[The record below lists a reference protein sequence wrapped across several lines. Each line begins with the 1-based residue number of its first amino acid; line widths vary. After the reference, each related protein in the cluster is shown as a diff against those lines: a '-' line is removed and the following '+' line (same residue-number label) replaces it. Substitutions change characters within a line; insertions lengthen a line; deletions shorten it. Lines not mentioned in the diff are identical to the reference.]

1 MGRRV
6 LLMRLAVDVMG
17 GDHGPEELLQGVKL
31 GLAAEP
37 SISRLHVV
45 GPPAVLEPMIRS
57 IGCSDPRLVI
67 HPASEV
73 LTMDDKPVQ
82 GLRKKKDCS
91 ILRAVELV
99 RDGGADA
106 VISSG
111 NTGGIVAAATIRL
124 RTLEGIERPTIAC
137 VMPSKSG
144 AWVLVDGGANPECTP
159 ENLLQFAVMGSA
171 YSKAM
176 LGQQNPRVGVL
187 SNGSEASK
195 GTDLTRAALA
205 LIRTSGLN
213 ATGYCEGY
221 DLFMDGVD
229 VCVCDG
235 FVGNI
240 VLKSAE
246 SLGKAVGAMLREE
259 LTANPWR
266 MLGAAIARGGLQ
278 RIRTRMNPEAYGGAP
293 LLGVHGC
300 VIKIHGG
307 AKRSNVRH
315 AMAQAVRFEDSG
327 LNQTLVRSIAVA
339 ASAVASVTTPVSVPP
354 TGSPGGPADPAL
366 VSRPPHSD

>member
-1 MGRRV
+1 
-6 LLMRLAVDVMG
+6 MRLAVDLMG

-31 GLAAEP
+31 GLAAE
-37 SISRLHVV
+37 SAITELHAV
-45 GPPAVLEPMIRS
+45 GPEPEIRRILTE
-57 IGCSDPRLVI
+57 IGLSDSRVRI
-67 HPASEV
+67 RHASEV
-73 LTMDDKPVQ
+73 LTMEDKPVQ

-91 ILRAVELV
+91 ILRAMELV
-99 RDGGADA
+99 RDGVADA

-144 AWVLVDGGANPECTP
+144 AWVLVDSGANPECTP
-159 ENLLQFAVMGSA
+159 EILLQFGVMGAS

-176 LGQQNPRVGVL
+176 LGVPSPRVGVL
-187 SNGSEASK
+187 SNGTEESK
-195 GTDLTRAALA
+195 GTELTRQAVALVRA
-205 LIRTSGLN
+205 SGLN
-213 ATGYCEGY
+213 SIGYCEGY

-246 SLGKAVGAMLREE
+246 SLGKAVGAMLKEE
-259 LTANPWR
+259 LKANPIR
-266 MLGAAIARGGLQ
+266 MLGAFIARNGLNG
-278 RIRTRMNPEAYGGAP
+278 IRTRMNPEAYGGAP
-293 LLGVHGC
+293 LLGINGC
-300 VIKIHGG
+300 VIKIHGS

-315 AMAQAVRFEDSG
+315 AIHQAVRYVGLG
-327 LNQTLVRSIAVA
+327 LNATLVRDMVAAQSAVA
-339 ASAVASVTTPVSVPP
+339 ANRPSPA
-354 TGSPGGPADPAL
+354 GS
-366 VSRPPHSD
+366 

>member
-1 MGRRV
+1 
-6 LLMRLAVDVMG
+6 MRLAVDVMG

-37 SISRLHVV
+37 SITRLHVV
-45 GPPAVLEPMIRS
+45 GPPAVLEPLIRS
-57 IGCSDPRLVI
+57 VGCSDPRLVI

-99 RDGGADA
+99 RDGGVDA

-137 VMPSKSG
+137 IMPSKSG

-176 LGQQNPRVGVL
+176 LGKENPRVGVL
-187 SNGSEASK
+187 SNGSEESK
-195 GTDLTRAALA
+195 GTDLTRAALS

-307 AKRSNVRH
+307 AIRSNVRH
-315 AMAQAVRFEDSG
+315 AMAQAVRFVDSG
-327 LNQTLVRSIAVA
+327 LNETLVRSIAGA
-339 ASAVASVTTPVSVPP
+339 ASAVASVPAPASVP
-354 TGSPGGPADPAL
+354 SPIPSESPAESPVVA
-366 VSRPPHSD
+366 RPSHSD

>member
-1 MGRRV
+1 
-6 LLMRLAVDVMG
+6 MRLAVDVMG

-37 SISRLHVV
+37 SISRLYVV
-45 GPPAVLEPMIRS
+45 GPPSVLEPLLKS
-57 IGCSDPRLVI
+57 AGCLDPRLEI
-67 HPASEV
+67 EPASEV
-73 LTMDDKPVQ
+73 LTMEDKPVQ

-99 RDGGADA
+99 RDGKADA

-137 VMPSKSG
+137 IMPSKSG
-144 AWVLVDGGANPECTP
+144 AWVLVDGGANPECSP

-171 YSKAM
+171 YSRAM
-176 LGQQNPRVGVL
+176 LGKQSPRVGVL
-187 SNGSEASK
+187 SNGSEESK
-195 GTDLTRAALA
+195 GTDLTRAALP
-205 LIRTSGLN
+205 LIRASGLN

-266 MLGAAIARGGLQ
+266 MLGAAIARGGLH

-300 VIKIHGG
+300 VIKIHGS

-315 AMAQAVRFEDSG
+315 SMSQAVRFVQLG
-327 LNQTLVRSIAVA
+327 LNETLVQAIAGA
-339 ASAVASVTTPVSVPP
+339 ASAVALTSTALPASNPPSPVPP
-354 TGSPGGPADPAL
+354 QNSAQTS
-366 VSRPPHSD
+366 

>member
-1 MGRRV
+1 
-6 LLMRLAVDVMG
+6 MRLAVDVMG

-37 SISRLHVV
+37 SISCLHVV
-45 GPPAVLEPMIRS
+45 GPPDELGALLGR
-57 IGCSDPRLVI
+57 IGCTDPRVRI

-82 GLRKKKDCS
+82 GLRRKKDSS

-99 RDGGADA
+99 RDGLADA

-137 VMPSKSG
+137 IMPSKSG

-159 ENLLQFAVMGSA
+159 ENLLQFGVMGSV
-171 YSKAM
+171 YSRAM
-176 LGQQNPRVGVL
+176 LGRQHPRVGVL
-187 SNGSEASK
+187 SNGSEESK
-195 GTDLTRAALA
+195 GTDLTRAAVA
-205 LIRTSGLN
+205 LIRVSGLH

-259 LTANPWR
+259 LNANPWR
-266 MLGAAIARGGLQ
+266 QLGAAIARGGLR
-278 RIRTRMNPEAYGGAP
+278 RIRSRMNPEDYGGAP
-293 LLGVHGC
+293 LLGVCGC
-300 VIKIHGG
+300 VLKIHGG

-315 AMAQAVRFEDSG
+315 AMGQAVRY
-327 LNQTLVRSIAVA
+327 VA
-339 ASAVASVTTPVSVPP
+339 ADLNRALVDAIASATSAVSAAAHAAAPAQPP
-354 TGSPGGPADPAL
+354 GSP
-366 VSRPPHSD
+366 

>member
-1 MGRRV
+1 
-6 LLMRLAVDVMG
+6 MRLAVDVMG

-31 GLAAEP
+31 GLASEP
-37 SISRLHVV
+37 SISRLQVV
-45 GPPAVLEPMIRS
+45 GPPADLRAILDR
-57 IGCSDPRLVI
+57 IGCSDPRLEV

-73 LTMDDKPVQ
+73 LTMEDKPVH
-82 GLRKKKDCS
+82 GLRRKKDCS

-99 RDGGADA
+99 RDGQADA

-137 VMPSKSG
+137 IMPSKSG

-176 LGQQNPRVGVL
+176 LGCRNPRVGVL
-187 SNGSEASK
+187 SNGSEESK

-205 LIRTSGLN
+205 LIRASGLH
-213 ATGYCEGY
+213 AVGYCEGY

-266 MLGAAIARGGLQ
+266 QLGALIARGGLQ
-278 RIRTRMNPEAYGGAP
+278 RIRSRMNPEDYGGAP

-315 AMAQAVRFEDSG
+315 AMGQAVRYVASD
-327 LNQTLVRSIAVA
+327 LNRTMVESIAGA
-339 ASAVASVTTPVSVPP
+339 ASAVAASGPLATAPSAAPP
-354 TGSPGGPADPAL
+354 SANPLPA
-366 VSRPPHSD
+366 S

>member
-1 MGRRV
+1 
-6 LLMRLAVDVMG
+6 MRLAVDVMG
-17 GDHGPEELLQGVKL
+17 GDHGPEELLQGVQL
-31 GLAAEP
+31 GLAAAR
-37 SISRLHVV
+37 SISRLYVV
-45 GPPAVLEPMIRS
+45 GPLSVLEPLLVS
-57 IGCSDPRLVI
+57 TGCSDPRLEI

-73 LTMDDKPVQ
+73 LTMEDKPVQ

-91 ILRAVELV
+91 IIRAVELV
-99 RDGGADA
+99 RDGKADA

-137 VMPSKSG
+137 IMPSQSG

-159 ENLLQFAVMGSA
+159 QNLLQFAVMGSA
-171 YSKAM
+171 YSRAM
-176 LGQQNPRVGVL
+176 LGKQSPRVGVL
-187 SNGSEASK
+187 SNGTEESK
-195 GTDLTRAALA
+195 GTDLTRAALP
-205 LIRTSGLN
+205 LIRASGLN
-213 ATGYCEGY
+213 STGYCEGY

-293 LLGVHGC
+293 LLGIHGC
-300 VIKIHGG
+300 VIKIHGS

-315 AMAQAVRFEDSG
+315 AMTQAVRFVRLG
-327 LNQTLVRSIAVA
+327 LNETLVSAIAQA
-339 ASAVASVTTPVSVPP
+339 ASAVALTSTELPVSNSPGPVPP
-354 TGSPGGPADPAL
+354 KTPTWTP
-366 VSRPPHSD
+366 

>member
-1 MGRRV
+1 
-6 LLMRLAVDVMG
+6 MRLAVDVMG

-31 GLAAEP
+31 GLAADP
-37 SISRLHVV
+37 SISRLYVV
-45 GPPAVLEPMIRS
+45 GPLSVLEPLLIS
-57 IGCSDPRLVI
+57 TGCSDPRLEI

-73 LTMDDKPVQ
+73 LTMEDKPVQ

-99 RDGGADA
+99 RDGKADA

-137 VMPSKSG
+137 IMPSQSG

-159 ENLLQFAVMGSA
+159 QNLLQFAVMGSA
-171 YSKAM
+171 YSRAM
-176 LGQQNPRVGVL
+176 LGKQSPRVGVL
-187 SNGSEASK
+187 SNGTEESK
-195 GTDLTRAALA
+195 GTDLTRAALP
-205 LIRTSGLN
+205 LIRASGLN
-213 ATGYCEGY
+213 STGYCEGY

-278 RIRTRMNPEAYGGAP
+278 MNPEAYGGAP

-300 VIKIHGG
+300 VIKIHGS

-315 AMAQAVRFEDSG
+315 AMSQAVRFVRLG
-327 LNQTLVRSIAVA
+327 LNETLVSAIAQA
-339 ASAVASVTTPVSVPP
+339 ASAVALTSPDLPVSN
-354 TGSPGGPADPAL
+354 SPGPLPPATPTQT
-366 VSRPPHSD
+366 P